1 MEDISK
7 RLVEVEYILKKLD
20 DEYIRKIPKE
30 IWNYFEENKDK
41 SYIYNYDESKTLDQ
55 QNLSIDT
62 ISILTYINMEYLLD
76 EKDKKEMQELLRKDY
91 IIAEEKK
98 KEKYNPEDI
107 FKNNS
112 ISNSCKEENK
122 LLPIEAKIEKWYER
136 LFSFVKSIF
145 KRWRLLDKSENFWF

>member
-30 IWNYFEENKDK
+30 IWNYFEENNDK

-76 EKDKKEMQELLRKDY
+76 EKEKKEMEELLRKDN

-98 KEKYNPEDI
+98 REKYNPEDI
-107 FKNNS
+107 FKNKS
-112 ISNSCKEENK
+112 ISSSSRKAENK
-122 LLPIEAKIEKWYER
+122 LPIEVKIEKWYER
-136 LFSFVKSIF
+136 LFSFLKSML
-145 KRWRLLDKSENFWF
+145 KR